1 VATTA
6 EIVIMPAGTEL
17 ADVAH
22 VSELEDD
29 QAVVEHTTPA
39 NCTVPLGAVT
49 PKLRPETVTDPPG
62 CELGS
67 FIAPDFADATGAA
80 TRLTSCSE
88 AIRSKPTCM

>member
-1 VATTA
+1 MATTA
-6 EIVIMPAGTEL
+6 EIVIMPADAGL

-39 NCTVPLGAVT
+39 NCTVPLGADI
-49 PKLRPETVTDPPG
+49 PKLRPETVTDPPAPV
-62 CELGS
+62 LGS
-67 FIAPDFADATGAA
+67 FTAPGVADATGAA

-88 AIRSKPTCM
+88 AIRSKPTCV